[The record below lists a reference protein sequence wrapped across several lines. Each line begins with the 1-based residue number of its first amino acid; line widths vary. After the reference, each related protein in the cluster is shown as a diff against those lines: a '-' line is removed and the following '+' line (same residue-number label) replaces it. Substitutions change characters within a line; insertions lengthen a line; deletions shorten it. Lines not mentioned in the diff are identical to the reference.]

1 MLRAIEAEDLLDSV
15 KTQLIESEKIG
26 ALGLDVVE
34 GEEGITHVDHRID
47 IISNQNMAYLRQFRN
62 VVMTQH
68 MAFYTEEA
76 VENMVRSTVKIQSIF
91 SLFICQDR
99 KSPCKHVLFIL
110 RQNTNDFSN
119 MRWNN
124 HGKYGRIKYPN
135 KGSCKVHCLL
145 LRAIEAGDL
154 LDSVKIKKGCH
165 E

>member
-1 MLRAIEAEDLLDSV
+1 
-15 KTQLIESEKIG
+15 
-26 ALGLDVVE
+26 
-34 GEEGITHVDHRID
+34 
-47 IISNQNMAYLRQFRN
+47 MAYLRQFRN

-135 KGSCKVHCLL
+135 KGSCKFPCLL
-145 LRAIEAGDL
+145 LLATAQETCLIRLKGQSGYSQSASL
-154 LDSVKIKKGCH
+154 LAHNRVAASQLIRSGLYH
-165 E
+165 S